1 MGATAGSAADAAA
14 IAVVG
19 AGLMGRRHIDLVR
32 RHARLAAIADPAPEA
47 QALAAELGVAWFAS
61 VEECLEQAQLDGAII
76 ATPNRLHLAQ
86 ALACLEAGVPA
97 LIEKPV
103 TETAAE
109 GERLVEALKGGSVPI
124 LVGHHRRHNPLLHAA
139 ARAIREGAIGRVV
152 TVAAQFWLYKPD
164 DYFDQDWR
172 CRAGGG
178 PIYINLV
185 HDVDALRHLCG
196 EIVRVEAVES
206 SAVRGLEVEDTAA
219 VILGFESGA
228 LGTVSICDTAAAPFS
243 WEFTAGENPAYP
255 RMPGHC
261 YAIGGTEG
269 TLTVPDLTLWRHV
282 GKPGWWEPMESERL
296 CAEAGDAF
304 EIQMLHFLDV
314 AAGRAA
320 PAVTVEDALGSLR
333 VIERIKESAS
343 RRRRRDAATQD

>member
-1 MGATAGSAADAAA
+1 MGAAGSTDAAA
-14 IAVVG
+14 IAVFG

-47 QALAAELGVAWFAS
+47 RALAAELDAPWYAS
-61 VEECLEQAQLDGAII
+61 VAECLARERLDGAIV
-76 ATPNRLHLAQ
+76 ATPNSLHLAQ

-103 TETAAE
+103 TETSAE
-109 GERLVEALKGGSVPI
+109 GERLAEALKGGGAPI

-164 DYFDQDWR
+164 DYFEQDWR

-206 SAVRGLEVEDTAA
+206 RAVRGLEVEDTAA

-228 LGTVSICDTAAAPFS
+228 LGTVSICDTASAPFS

-261 YAIGGTEG
+261 YAIGGTKG

-296 CAEAGDAF
+296 PAEAGDAF
-304 EIQMLHFLDV
+304 EIQMRHFLDV

-333 VIERIKESAS
+333 VIERIKESA
-343 RRRRRDAATQD
+343 RRRRGGDTAAQA